1 MHVSFNRS
9 AESVFCAF
17 HEVATTA
24 TMDVKFN
31 ATRHNVASFSV
42 NDFSSYYREIVVGY
56 LKDFAPIDDNTTA
69 FEPTVGR
76 EDSTIGDLLKH
87 EI

>member
-1 MHVSFNRS
+1 MSFYRS
-9 AESVFCAF
+9 AESIFCAF

-31 ATRHNVASFSV
+31 TARHNVASFSV
-42 NDFSSYYREIVVGY
+42 YDFSSYYGEIVVGY